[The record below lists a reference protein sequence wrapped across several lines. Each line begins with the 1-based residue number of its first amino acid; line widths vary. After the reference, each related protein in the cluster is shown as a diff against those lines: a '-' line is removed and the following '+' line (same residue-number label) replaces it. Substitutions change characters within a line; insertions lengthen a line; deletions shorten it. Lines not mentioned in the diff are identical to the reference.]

1 MDWSTIMKIPK
12 EDMQILKSRSK
23 QNLKKVDS
31 LLSDPFISDWARQYW
46 TKVRDHLVINLSE
59 LGELKNSNYVH

>member
-1 MDWSTIMKIPK
+1 MDRSNIMEVSK

>member
-1 MDWSTIMKIPK
+1 MDWSNLMEVSK

-23 QNLKKVDS
+23 QNLKEVDL

>member
-1 MDWSTIMKIPK
+1 
-12 EDMQILKSRSK
+12 MQILKSRSK

>member
-1 MDWSTIMKIPK
+1 MDRSNIMEVSK

-59 LGELKNSNYVH
+59 LRELKNSNYVH